1 LKPKDPA
8 ATVRRLTAAVRSGEI
23 AEGRIDAS
31 VRKLLYWKARLGLHK
46 DRFIDERLVSV
57 LVGTLVPLR
66 DADLAFIRKIIQAK
80 PGGVIAMSYGNPCL
94 IAKIGDVP
102 AFLVGYGERGWF
114 GNQAVY
120 FESFIKLLKG
130 DLKPAGKLPVKV
142 SDAHPIGSGL
152 SY

>member
-1 LKPKDPA
+1 
-8 ATVRRLTAAVRSGEI
+8 LTAAFPGVQNYTLRPELDGNTHE
-23 AEGRIDAS
+23 
-31 VRKLLYWKARLGLHK
+31 KAWQAVTAADLVVLSLFVQRNRLG
-46 DRFIDERLVSV
+46 DPA
-57 LVGTLVPLR
+57 PLR
-66 DADLAFIRKIIQAK
+66 DADLTFIQKIIQAK
-80 PGGVIAMSYGNPCL
+80 PGGVIAMSYGNPYL